1 MSQPGK
7 SSTHMDESDSEASR
21 IRARRRAQETET
33 ASEAL
38 AEERERSAASAL
50 PEPRAPATPN
60 SANTTEIAR
69 AAQASPDETPEALA
83 PLLPHDDAQQSNSPK
98 GETAPERRRA
108 AKVKKVRK
116 VRSDSER
123 AQQRQ
128 VARDQRKRHA
138 ELVKT
143 WMPVQRGANM
153 TLATRIGSQAVESW
167 FKRTFVRLSRMLYR
181 IHSFP
186 LQHIAPEVIRRIESE
201 ITNAIGRTEGKISQ
215 LIAHSDRM
223 LERVGA
229 RPAYY
234 SKHFELEIVVSTKT
248 AMALHAVYHRADE
261 LHLRVESL
269 DFAGLLTEAQRQ
281 KHIGAIHAA
290 IFGLAQSIERF
301 HAGLFVRVAQAAPE
315 TAEIDAAAAAR
326 IGKPVDHPEE
336 DGPEV
341 GAAPASTCTPSSPA
355 VDPLVVDSL
364 AA

>member
-1 MSQPGK
+1 MSSVAGEFSRSRVTELMTRFLKIVHSLPGAEAGNRRERGMSQPGK

-33 ASEAL
+33 ASAAL
-38 AEERERSAASAL
+38 AEGSEGSAASAL

-108 AKVKKVRK
+108 ATAKKVRK
-116 VRSDSER
+116 VRSDWER
-123 AQQRQ
+123 GHQRQ
-128 VARDQRKRHA
+128 VARDQRKPHA

-223 LERVGA
+223 LE
-229 RPAYY
+229 
-234 SKHFELEIVVSTKT
+234 LEIVVSTKT

-326 IGKPVDHPEE
+326 I
-336 DGPEV
+336 
-341 GAAPASTCTPSSPA
+341 
-355 VDPLVVDSL
+355 
-364 AA
+364 